1 MSVSRRTEHTV
12 TLIHIHFYTVRICEC
27 VCLVRISRTVLVM
40 AFLKMLCNIII
51 HEIKYFNIFIF
62 CTWNPCEMINFRNF
76 CIYLFSFCLNARK
89 FFKNIT
95 QKILCVKHFMTTA
108 KRFNRRKYIIQRL
121 CAYAHWICKI
131 NNPCIRTIFF
141 YCCRKLFIKWNCAEC
156 SWHTSRTC
164 RITDALVNI
173 IFFRIMD
180 IHSHIFKSSRKNWYY
195 NKIRTT

>member
-51 HEIKYFNIFIF
+51 HEIKYFNIFI
-62 CTWNPCEMINFRNF
+62 
-76 CIYLFSFCLNARK
+76 FSFCLNARK

-141 YCCRKLFIKWNCAEC
+141 YCCRKLFIKRNCAEC
-156 SWHTSRTC
+156 S
-164 RITDALVNI
+164 
-173 IFFRIMD
+173 
-180 IHSHIFKSSRKNWYY
+180 
-195 NKIRTT
+195 